1 MSYILNSSMQKHKLK
16 DLKNYNVPIEKAIK
30 HFKAGKSDWDAALDF

>member
-16 DLKNYNVPIEKAIK
+16 DLKNYQMLVFTSKIT
-30 HFKAGKSDWDAALDF
+30 FKNSTYWQKIFA